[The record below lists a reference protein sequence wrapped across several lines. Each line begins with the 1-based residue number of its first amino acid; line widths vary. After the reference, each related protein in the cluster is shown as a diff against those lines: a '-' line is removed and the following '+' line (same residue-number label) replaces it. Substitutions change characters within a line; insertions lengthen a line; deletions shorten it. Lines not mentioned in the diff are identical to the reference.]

1 MKTYKMFTETY
12 VDSISYSSRTSSG
25 PGMSRYVPVADL
37 NASTKEYG
45 KSLEKIAKDRAIKA
59 LSRKDRE
66 TLMKIAKMLD
76 KEKKEEVENLKN
88 EAKVRIERYL
98 NNLNLQNEPKIFAQL
113 NDKDKY
119 LFYVDAGSSRL
130 YLYENIDGKL
140 SYKDDFYVSI
150 GKNGFGK
157 QYEGD
162 KKTPVGV
169 YFTGKKIRES
179 LSDFYG
185 EAAYPLSYPNE
196 IDIKNKRN
204 GSGIWLHGTP
214 KTTYNRAPLASDGCI
229 VLSNPDLM
237 KLSSVLDNN
246 KIPIIISFQSLKDLE
261 SSNKNLAERK
271 LSLIN
276 AIERWREK
284 WEDQDTESYLKF
296 YSKNFYYLITASL
309 FDSKFQNK
317 NKIWRNTIYNNSYA
331 GNALIGKEFKLKKN
345 NSISINIRYLL
356 RGGNCYTPINL
367 KESIARSTTI
377 LDNTKLFSAQYPD
390 YWRTDFSFSYKK
402 NKNKSTWSYGADIQ
416 NVTDRK
422 NIVYTNYDNTNKR
435 INNNY
440 ALPRI
445 PIIFMRCE
453 F

>member
-1 MKTYKMFTETY
+1 MINF
-12 VDSISYSSRTSSG
+12 IRIF
-25 PGMSRYVPVADL
+25 L
-37 NASTKEYG
+37 TKEFRFYLILALLFNSSQALSEEILVTNNNLNPIELRYETPEKMLV
-45 KSLEKIAKDRAIKA
+45 KSLVEISEGKVDIALKTIDALIKQTPNFKLA
-59 LSRKDRE
+59 YLIQGDLLLAHAKQINGIGDE
-66 TLMKIAKMLD
+66 TKG
-76 KEKKEEVENLKN
+76 EKKEEVENLKN

-296 YSKNFYYLITASL
+296 YSKNF
-309 FDSKFQNK
+309 
-317 NKIWRNTIYNNSYA
+317 
-331 GNALIGKEFKLKKN
+331 
-345 NSISINIRYLL
+345 
-356 RGGNCYTPINL
+356 
-367 KESIARSTTI
+367 
-377 LDNTKLFSAQYPD
+377 FSQKD
-390 YWRTDFSFSYKK
+390 
-402 NKNKSTWSYGADIQ
+402 
-416 NVTDRK
+416 
-422 NIVYTNYDNTNKR
+422 NYDSWAERKRIIQAQKQKVFVGLSEISFFDYPNTENEMVLVDFIQDYKSPTINNKMNKR
-435 INNNY
+435 QYWINENNEW
-440 ALPRI
+440 RI
-445 PIIFMRCE
+445 MYE
-453 F
+453 GGA